1 MHIKH
6 MREMIEKLTDCT
18 KSAIENDEVCV
29 GKYPISDVVDM
40 IKDLNEASYYA
51 SIVKAMDEAKKEDEE
66 EEKYMMKRFKE
77 EYGEEDGEKR
87 FYDEWRYK
95 STGRYAPKGRGTRVG
110 RRGYVEPPY
119 YHMMPEMYDDY
130 NAEEMR
136 DLDRHKGRMYF
147 SQPMGNMGSGKSD
160 GGNYSDGYNDGQT
173 RGYSEGYEK
182 GMNDGRRS
190 GGNSRYDSAKRG
202 YQETK
207 EMHKGNTP
215 EDNKE
220 NMRGLEE
227 LLGVVGEDIKEIS
240 PKMSP
245 SEKAMTAQKLDTW
258 SKMLKQ

>member
-6 MREMIEKLTDCT
+6 MHEMIERLTDCT
-18 KSAIENDEVCV
+18 KSAIENDQTCV

-66 EEKYMMKRFKE
+66 EEKYMLKRFKE

-130 NAEEMR
+130 RDAERNR
-136 DLDRHKGRMYF
+136 DMDRATHNKMYYT
-147 SQPMGNMGSGKSD
+147 PMSGNSGNMGNSANSGRGNMGGDNIRGYEDGYRDGKRDGKSMGSRSD
-160 GGNYSDGYNDGQT
+160 RMRRNYTEN
-173 RGYSEGYEK
+173 K
-182 GMNDGRRS
+182 HMND
-190 GGNSRYDSAKRG
+190 NSPEGKKRNMENLDS
-202 YQETK
+202 YMK
-207 EMHKGNTP
+207 ELAGEMTELV
-215 EDNKE
+215 ED
-220 NMRGLEE
+220 M
-227 LLGVVGEDIKEIS
+227 DA
-240 PKMSP
+240 
-245 SEKAMTAQKLDTW
+245 SEKNMVRSKLQTLA
-258 SKMLKQ
+258 SKIQ

>member
-6 MREMIEKLTDCT
+6 MHEMIERLTDCT

-51 SIVKAMDEAKKEDEE
+51 SIVKAMEEAKKEDEE

-87 FYDEWRYK
+87 FYDDWRYK
-95 STGRYAPKGRGTRVG
+95 SSGRFAPKGRGTRVG

-119 YHMMPEMYDDY
+119 YHMMPDMYDDY

-136 DLDRHKGRMYF
+136 DLDRKSMNRMYYT
-147 SQPMGNMGSGKSD
+147 PMSGNMGGSANSGRGNM
-160 GGNYSDGYNDGQT
+160 GGDNIRGYEDGY
-173 RGYSEGYEK
+173 R
-182 GMNDGRRS
+182 DGRRD
-190 GGNSRYDSAKRG
+190 GRGKESRYDRARRG
-202 YQETK
+202 YEEAK

-215 EDNKE
+215 EDKQMTMKE
-220 NMRGLEE
+220 AEKFVNVILDELEDALEDASPEVKNM
-227 LLGVVGEDIKEIS
+227 VKSKTV
-240 PKMSP
+240 
-245 SEKAMTAQKLDTW
+245 
-258 SKMLKQ
+258 SKMQKM